1 MIQQAAETVSNPCWF
16 PYRYNAGS
24 DEIVFASI
32 SPETHRGLTFL
43 ADARLA
49 ADQLRTLPRSALNL
63 ARSPSSPLHLIV
75 HSGLGG
81 STLLARAL
89 AEPGVVTT
97 FKEPPVLTD
106 LVAFGL
112 HGSQV
117 ETQALIGDIASLLS
131 RPFAAGEK
139 LVCKMSSIGN
149 GLAAAIAERRA
160 DTKILC
166 LRTPLEL
173 MLASLASR
181 GAEGRTAGR
190 KLYVGLQNARMTIG
204 VLDDA
209 ELAGHS
215 DLQLAAL
222 AWLSIQRISGRL
234 GERFGP
240 SRVRSLAS
248 EMFLARPRESLE
260 AIAEHFELSLD
271 VEARIA
277 SGVFDRHAK
286 TGEPFDAKSRAR
298 ALGQT
303 LVAHADEIGAIV
315 KWTREAA
322 ERGDT
327 ALGPPHPLPEP
338 PA

>member
-16 PYRYNAGS
+16 PYRYNVGS

-49 ADQLRTLPRSALNL
+49 ADQLRALPRSALNL

-106 LVAFGL
+106 VVAFGL
-112 HGSQV
+112 RASQA
-117 ETQALIGDIASLLS
+117 ETRALVGDIAALLS
-131 RPFAAGEK
+131 RPFAPGEK

-149 GLAAAIAERRA
+149 GLAAAIAEMRA

-181 GAEGRTAGR
+181 GAEGRAAGR
-190 KLYVGLQNARMTIG
+190 KLYIGLQNARMTTG

-222 AWLSIQRISGRL
+222 AWLSIQRMIGKL
-234 GERFGP
+234 GDRFGS

-248 EMFLARPRESLE
+248 EAFLARPRESLE
-260 AIAEHFELSLD
+260 AIAEHFGLSLD
-271 VEARIA
+271 VEARLA
-277 SGVFDRHAK
+277 SGVFNRHAK
-286 TGEPFDAKSRAR
+286 TGAPFDAKSRAR
-298 ALGQT
+298 ALSQT
-303 LVAHADEIGAIV
+303 LAAHADEIGAIV
-315 KWTREAA
+315 EWTRKASEIG
-322 ERGDT
+322 RI
-327 ALGPPHPLPEP
+327 ALGLPHPLPEP

>member
-1 MIQQAAETVSNPCWF
+1 MIQQAPETVSNPCWF

-322 ERGDT
+322 ERGGT

>member
-1 MIQQAAETVSNPCWF
+1 MIQQAAETVSNACWF
-16 PYRYNAGS
+16 PYRYNLGS

-32 SPETHRGLTFL
+32 SPETHRALTFL

-49 ADQLRTLPRSALNL
+49 ADQTRVLPRSALNL

-106 LVAFGL
+106 IVAFGL
-112 HGSQV
+112 HASEA
-117 ETQALIGDIASLLS
+117 ETRALIGDIAALLS
-131 RPFAAGEK
+131 RPFTPGEQ

-149 GLAAAIAERRA
+149 GLAAAIAEIRA
-160 DTKILC
+160 DTKILY

-181 GAEGRTAGR
+181 GAEGRAAGR
-190 KLYVGLQNARMTIG
+190 KLYVGLQNARMTTG

-209 ELAGHS
+209 ELAGQG

-222 AWLSIQRISGRL
+222 AWLSIQRMIGKL

-248 EMFLARPRESLE
+248 EAFLARPRESLE
-260 AIAEHFELSLD
+260 GIAEHFGLSLD
-271 VEARIA
+271 VEARLA
-277 SGVFDRHAK
+277 SGVFNRHAK
-286 TGEPFDAKSRAR
+286 TGAPFDAKSRAR

-315 KWTREAA
+315 KWTRKAA
-322 ERGDT
+322 EGSGI
-327 ALGPPHPLPEP
+327 ALGPPHPLLEP

>member
-1 MIQQAAETVSNPCWF
+1 MIQQAAETVSDPCWF
-16 PYRYNAGS
+16 PYRYNVGS

-32 SPETHRGLTFL
+32 SPEKHRGLTFL
-43 ADARLA
+43 ADARPA
-49 ADQLRTLPRSALNL
+49 ADQIRVLPRSALDL
-63 ARSPSSPLHLIV
+63 ARSPSAPLHIIV

-106 LVAFGL
+106 IVAFGL
-112 HGSQV
+112 HASRA
-117 ETQALIGDIASLLS
+117 ETRALIGDIAALLS
-131 RPFAAGEK
+131 RPFAPGEQ

-149 GLAAAIAERRA
+149 GLADAIAERRD

-166 LRTPLEL
+166 LQTPLEL

-190 KLYVGLQNARMTIG
+190 KLYVGLQNARMTTDM
-204 VLDDA
+204 LDDA

-222 AWLSIQRISGRL
+222 AWLSIQRIIGTL

-240 SRVRSLAS
+240 LRVRSLAS
-248 EMFLARPRESLE
+248 ELFLARPRESLE
-260 AIAEHFELSLD
+260 AIAQHFELSLN
-271 VEARIA
+271 VEARVA

-286 TGEPFDAKSRAR
+286 TGVPFDAKSRAR
-298 ALGQT
+298 ALGRT

-315 KWTREAA
+315 KWTRKAA
-322 ERGDT
+322 EASGT
-327 ALGPPHPLPEP
+327 ALGPPHPLLKT